1 MQHNITLL
9 HHDVILLQHNVTLLP
24 HNAMYVFL
32 KAQEAHMFLRE
43 WLSENVSVG
52 VAVETRIIYGGELSN
67 GVFDCCCHT
76 CPTLTS

>member
-1 MQHNITLL
+1 
-9 HHDVILLQHNVTLLP
+9 
-24 HNAMYVFL
+24 MYVFL

-76 CPTLTS
+76 CPTLTSALSLIAILIPLALVSV